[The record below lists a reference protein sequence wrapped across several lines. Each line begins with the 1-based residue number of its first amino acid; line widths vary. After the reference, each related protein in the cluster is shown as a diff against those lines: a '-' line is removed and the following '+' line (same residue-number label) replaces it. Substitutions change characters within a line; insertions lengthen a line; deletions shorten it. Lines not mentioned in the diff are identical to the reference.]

1 MAKGTVIKGGKV
13 EALIADVHY
22 QHPHDGATKMQRE
35 VIKRLHD
42 PKDPFYSPYDEPNWP
57 GVSAVGKILR
67 EIKGKEGQKPP
78 EPKQLDQPFTLGAL
92 AQYPILPEAL
102 PVVLRVYVNRSYTG
116 ENETVIVE
124 SFTIRDALWVARFSH
139 IPLDPEEIWG
149 FASWYSV
156 RERAYEAMGK
166 LDAIDTTDLDEALIE
181 AIIPTTMEDNR
192 EEKEAHD
199 ER

>member
-1 MAKGTVIKGGKV
+1 MSKGSPISDRVK
-13 EALIADVHY
+13 ALIAEIHNEGERLYAKEIQAELERRMKRMRLSMKHRVPQLSFIRDQVRK
-22 QHPHDGATKMQRE
+22 TQRVSE
-35 VIKRLHD
+35 ELEK
-42 PKDPFYSPYDEPNWP
+42 PFS
-57 GVSAVGKILR
+57 
-67 EIKGKEGQKPP
+67 
-78 EPKQLDQPFTLGAL
+78 LGAL
-92 AQYPILPEAL
+92 VKHHILIEAL
-102 PVVLRVYVNRSYTG
+102 PVILRVYTNRAG
-116 ENETVIVE
+116 KDENDNLVVE

-156 RERAYEAMGK
+156 RERAYETMGK